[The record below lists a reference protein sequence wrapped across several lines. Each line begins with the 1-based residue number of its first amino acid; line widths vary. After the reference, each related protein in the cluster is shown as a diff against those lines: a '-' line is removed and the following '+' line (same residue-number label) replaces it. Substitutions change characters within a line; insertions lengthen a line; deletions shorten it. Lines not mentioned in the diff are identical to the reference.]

1 MIKDFAPAD
10 LYLPARDIIRRLH
23 AAGHEAYIA
32 GGAVRDYLLGRPQ
45 TDLDIATSATPI
57 EVRALF
63 RRTFP
68 VGESFGVIVV
78 HSRGHAFD
86 VATFREER
94 DYPDGRHPDGVRFS
108 TAQADVARRDFTING
123 LFWDTE
129 REEVLDWVGGRADIA
144 ARVIRTIGLPADRFG
159 EDRLRMLRAVRFA
172 AQLDFTLDGET
183 LAAIRAQAGHLPV
196 VSLERVRQELD
207 KLLAAP
213 AAARG
218 LDLLASSGLLAV
230 LGNWLRLEAAAFSPR
245 SRHGPAPP
253 FGPERSSLW
262 TSAWLEARADMPAS
276 SGPPVTL
283 VSLLCLALDLVGH
296 PAESWTRDQEGR
308 RQMAL
313 ESLMRALRGSRA
325 EVALARSTARL
336 ICRLA
341 DFRACRLADQLR
353 LLRLPECPGLLAV
366 VRQHPGFGRVPFA
379 DMANVVAQHATRWH
393 QPVLVKGDLLL
404 QMGFPAGPALGALL
418 EALETEQ
425 LEGRLETPEAAQAWL
440 REKLP

>member
-23 AAGHEAYIA
+23 AAGHEAYVA

-78 HSRGHAFD
+78 QSRGHAFD

-94 DYPDGRHPDGVRFS
+94 DYPDGRHPDGVCFS

-144 ARVIRTIGLPADRFG
+144 ARVIRTIGPPAERFG

-172 AQLDFTLDGET
+172 AQLDFALDEGT
-183 LAAIRAQAGHLPV
+183 LAAIREQAGHLSV

-207 KLLAAP
+207 KLLASP
-213 AAARG
+213 GAARG
-218 LDLLASSGLLAV
+218 LDLLASSGLRAV
-230 LGNWLRLEAAAFSPR
+230 LTDWLRREACR
-245 SRHGPAPP
+245 PARGSDLLL
-253 FGPERSSLW
+253 GPEPRDAW
-262 TSAWLEARADMPAS
+262 TQAWLAAREAIPPAAGAPLPVGLVCLLLDMA
-276 SGPPVTL
+276 GF
-283 VSLLCLALDLVGH
+283 
-296 PAESWTRDQEGR
+296 PAESWTPAVERL
-308 RQMAL
+308 RQAAL
-313 ESLMRALRGSRA
+313 EGLMRALRGSRV
-325 EVALARSTARL
+325 EVALARSTAQL

-341 DFRACRLADQLR
+341 EFRACRLADQLR

-366 VRQHPGFGRVPFA
+366 ARQHPGFGRMPFA
-379 DMANVVAQHATRWH
+379 DMAEVVARYATRWH
-393 QPVLVKGDLLL
+393 PPVLIKGDQLLR
-404 QMGFPAGPALGALL
+404 MGFPAGPAMGALL

-425 LEGRLETPEAAQAWL
+425 LEGRLETPEEAQAWL